1 MKFSISIIFLFFF
14 FRAEAQII
22 QVKGLITDKSTGQPV
37 HGVTIGFEHTNLKT
51 ASDIKGMY
59 SLLSKNKVKY
69 ITFHSIGYHK
79 LRLEIPNG
87 GIHQVDIQLEQNSQ
101 DLSEVSISIAHKPR
115 YKNKDNPAVELIRKV
130 IEHKKSNAANL
141 QNYLSYQEY
150 EKLNISLNMDKEKA
164 KTSKL
169 LKKLSFLKDNSDSL
183 TKPGRLLTP
192 IFMKEKISH
201 NLVYQNPFKQ
211 ESSVLAENQSRID
224 QFIDEDGINEYLD
237 KIYQR
242 VDIYQNDIGL
252 GNQSFMS
259 PVADLAPQ
267 FYKYFIIDTLKD
279 VSPMQI
285 KLMIA
290 PRNKEDVLFLGYLYI
305 SLDGRYAV
313 QKATLSVNS
322 KININWVKDMH
333 ISLDY
338 HQDKTGH
345 YYLGKSIMAMDLGL
359 FKEGASV
366 YGERTLFIN
375 DFLSS
380 PTPLNQILKL
390 KQSGNA
396 STVPVPMNELR
407 PEKLTP
413 IEEMAYKNIDSLKNS
428 KPFKRVMGVASFLL
442 SGYLG
447 QGKVEIGPFNS
458 FYSFNPVEGL
468 RLKVG
473 GRTTDLFSKRIF
485 FDGHIAYGTRDH
497 KWKYSLGTVL
507 SLSPGSIYEF
517 PVKSLTLRHS
527 YETQIP
533 GQDLN
538 FLEDDNFLL
547 SFKRGINDK
556 WLYNRKWLFEYL
568 HETKEHFSF
577 KVAYKNQ
584 ILDPAGGLHFTAL
597 TNSGP
602 ADVQDITN
610 SEFSAEVRWAPH
622 EQFYQGKRFRRP
634 IRNEY
639 PIFTLR
645 GSVGVKG
652 LLNGDYNYQ
661 SLTFNVFK
669 RAYFSQFGYSDII
682 LEAGKVFGKVPFPLL
697 TIHRANQSYAY
708 ELPSYNLMNFME
720 FLSDKY
726 ASINLEHNF
735 NGFILNKIPL
745 VKRLQLREIVTLKV
759 LSGSLS
765 SKNDPAKSSGLY
777 QFPQDRNG
785 RILSSGLGSVP
796 YMEGSVGLSNIFKI
810 LRIDLVRRFTYLDNP
825 HISKWGIRAKIKVDF

>member
-1 MKFSISIIFLFFF
+1 MKFYISIIFLFFF
-14 FRAEAQII
+14 FRAEAQLT

-37 HGVTIGFEHTNLKT
+37 HGVTVEFEHTTIKT
-51 ASDIKGMY
+51 ASDAKGIY
-59 SLLSKNKVKY
+59 SLLSNNKVKS
-69 ITFHSIGYHK
+69 IIFHSIGYHK
-79 LRLEIPNG
+79 LKLEIPAG
-87 GIHQVDIQLEQNSQ
+87 QVHQMDVQLEPNSQ
-101 DLSEVSISIAHKPR
+101 DLSEVSISVAHQPR
-115 YKNKDNPAVELIRKV
+115 YKNKNNPAVELIRRV

-150 EKLNISLNMDKEKA
+150 EKLNISLNMETKKA

-192 IFMKEKISH
+192 IFMKEKITH

-259 PVADLAPQ
+259 PIADLAPQ

-305 SLDGRYAV
+305 SLDGKYAV

-333 ISLDY
+333 ISLSY

-345 YYLGKSIMAMDLGL
+345 YYLGKSVMAMDLGI
-359 FKEGASV
+359 FKEGASL
-366 YGERTLFIN
+366 YGERTLYIN
-375 DFLSS
+375 DFVSSTTALSQ
-380 PTPLNQILKL
+380 TLKV
-390 KQSGNA
+390 KQPANA
-396 STVPVPMNELR
+396 SAKPIPMEELR

-413 IEEMAYKNIDSLKNS
+413 IEEMAYKNIDSLKKS
-428 KPFKRVMGVASFLL
+428 KPFKRAMGMASFLL
-442 SGYLG
+442 SGYIG

-473 GRTTDLFSKRIF
+473 GRTTDLFSRRIF

-556 WLYNRKWLFEYL
+556 WLYNRKWLLEYL

-597 TNSGP
+597 TNAGP
-602 ADVQDITN
+602 ADVQNITN
-610 SEFSAEVRWAPH
+610 SEFTAEVRWAPH

-652 LLNGDYNYQ
+652 FLNGDYNYQ

-669 RAYFSQFGYSDII
+669 RAYFSQLGYSDII

-720 FLSDKY
+720 FLSDRY

-735 NGFILNKIPL
+735 NGFILNKVPL
-745 VKRLQLREIVTLKV
+745 VKRLQLREIITLKV

-765 SKNDPAKSSGLY
+765 SKNDPTKSSGLY
-777 QFPQDRNG
+777 QFPQDRHG
-785 RILSSGLGSVP
+785 RILSSGLGSAP
-796 YMEGSVGLSNIFKI
+796 YIEGSVGLSNIFKI
-810 LRIDLVRRFTYLDNP
+810 LRVDLVRRFTYLDNP
-825 HISKWGIRAKIKVDF
+825 HISKWGIRGRLKVDF

>member
-1 MKFSISIIFLFFF
+1 MKFLISIFFLFFF
-14 FRAEAQII
+14 FKAEAQTV
-22 QVKGLITDKSTGQPV
+22 QVKGLITDKSTGKPLP
-37 HGVTIGFEHTNLKT
+37 GVTISFENSTTKSSSDAGGFYT
-51 ASDIKGMY
+51 IV
-59 SLLSKNKVKY
+59 SKEKVKAIHFY
-69 ITFHSIGYHK
+69 SIGYRRLK
-79 LRLEIPNG
+79 LEMAAGHSHHMNIELEP
-87 GIHQVDIQLEQNSQ
+87 QSE
-101 DLSEVSISIAHKPR
+101 DLSEVSISVAHKPR
-115 YKNKDNPAVELIRKV
+115 YRNKDNPAVELIRRV

-150 EKLNISLNMDKEKA
+150 EKMNISLSMTTEKA

-183 TKPGRLLTP
+183 TRPGKLLTP

-211 ESSVLAENQSRID
+211 ETSVLAENQSRID

-242 VDIYQNDIGL
+242 VDIYQNDIGI

-259 PVADLAPQ
+259 PIAELAPQ

-279 VSPMQI
+279 VSPVQI

-305 SLDGRYAV
+305 SLDGKYAV

-322 KININWVKDMH
+322 KININWVKEMN
-333 ISLDY
+333 ISLQY

-345 YYLGKSIMAMDLGL
+345 YYLGKSVMAMDLGL
-359 FKEGASV
+359 FKEGASIF
-366 YGERTLFIN
+366 GERTLFIN
-375 DFLSS
+375 DFMSS
-380 PTPLNQILKL
+380 PTALNLPLKL
-390 KQSGNA
+390 KPVEGKS
-396 STVPVPMNELR
+396 VKPVPMAELR
-407 PEKLTP
+407 PEKLTQ

-428 KPFKRVMGVASFLL
+428 KPFKRAMGIASFLL

-447 QGKVEIGPFNS
+447 QGKVEVGPFNS

-485 FDGHIAYGTRDH
+485 FDGHVAYGSRDQ

-547 SFKRGINDK
+547 SFKRGVKDK

-568 HETKEHFSF
+568 NEMENHFSF

-584 ILDPAGGLHFTAL
+584 ILDPAGGLRFIAL
-597 TNSGP
+597 THAGHIEIP
-602 ADVQDITN
+602 DITT
-610 SEFSAEVRWAPH
+610 SEFTAEVRWAPH

-645 GSVGVKG
+645 GSVGIKG
-652 LLNGDYNYQ
+652 FLNGSYNYQ
-661 SLTFNVFK
+661 NLTFNVFK
-669 RAYFSQFGYSDII
+669 RAYFSQFGYSDVI

-720 FLSDKY
+720 FMSDRY

-745 VKRLQLREIVTLKV
+745 VKRLQLREILTLKV

-765 SKNDPAKSSGLY
+765 SKNDPREGSGLY
-777 QFPQDRNG
+777 QFPRDRHGNVV
-785 RILSSGLGSVP
+785 SPALGATP
-796 YMEGSVGLSNIFKI
+796 YVEGSAGISNIFKI
-810 LRIDLVRRFTYLDNP
+810 LRVDLVRRFTYLDHP
-825 HISKWGIRAKIKVDF
+825 RISKWGIRAKIKVDF

>member
-14 FRAEAQII
+14 FRAEAQVI

-37 HGVTIGFEHTNLKT
+37 HGVTIGFEHTSIKT
-51 ASDIKGMY
+51 ASDAKGIY
-59 SLLSKNKVKY
+59 SLVSKNKVKHISFY
-69 ITFHSIGYHK
+69 GIGYRK
-79 LRLEIPNG
+79 LRLEIPSGEVHEMN
-87 GIHQVDIQLEQNSQ
+87 IQLEPLSQ
-101 DLSEVSISIAHKPR
+101 DLSEVSISVAHKPR
-115 YKNKDNPAVELIRKV
+115 YKNKNNPAVELMRKV

-150 EKLNISLNMDKEKA
+150 EKLNISLNMATEKA

-259 PVADLAPQ
+259 PIADLAPQ

-305 SLDGRYAV
+305 SLDGKYAV

-322 KININWVKDMH
+322 KININWVKDMN
-333 ISLDY
+333 ISLSY

-345 YYLGKSIMAMDLGL
+345 YYLGKSVMAMDLGL
-359 FKEGASV
+359 FKEGASI

-375 DFLSS
+375 DFVSS
-380 PTPLNQILKL
+380 PTALNQTLKV
-390 KQSGNA
+390 KQLGSA
-396 STVPVPMNELR
+396 SVRLTPMEELR

-428 KPFKRVMGVASFLL
+428 KSFKRAMGVASFLL
-442 SGYLG
+442 SGYIG

-473 GRTTDLFSKRIF
+473 GRTTDLFSRRIF

-556 WLYNRKWLFEYL
+556 WLYNRKWLLEYL

-584 ILDPAGGLHFTAL
+584 ILDPAGGLRFTAL

-602 ADVQDITN
+602 ADVKDITN
-610 SEFSAEVRWAPH
+610 SEFTAEVRWAPH

-745 VKRLQLREIVTLKV
+745 VKRLQLREIVTMKV

-765 SKNDPAKSSGLY
+765 NKNDPTKSSGLY
-777 QFPQDRNG
+777 QFPQDKHG
-785 RILSSGLGSVP
+785 RIMSSGLGSTP
-796 YMEGSVGLSNIFKI
+796 YIEGSVGLSNIFKI
-810 LRIDLVRRFTYLDNP
+810 LRVDLVRRFTYLDNP